1 MIQHAKFIG
10 AFPKTDDCPKT
21 EFAEFAFI
29 GRSNVGKS
37 SLINLI
43 TNRKELAK
51 VSKTPG
57 KTQTINFFLIDESW
71 HLVDL
76 PGYGYAK
83 VSKSSREV
91 FSKMIKYYITNRE
104 QLLNVFVLI
113 DSTIS
118 PQKIDLEFI
127 NWLGEIHVPF
137 SIIFTKSDKDK
148 ALAIQKNIKAFK
160 NKMLETWFELPN
172 MILTSSEKNR
182 GSKEIMQYIKTC
194 LANHEE
200 ELKAFNDEEPS
211 PQ

>member
-1 MIQHAKFIG
+1 MIQSAKFIG

-21 EFAEFAFI
+21 EFPEFAFI

-76 PGYGYAK
+76 PGYGYAR
-83 VSKSSREV
+83 VSKTTREV
-91 FSKMIKYYITNRE
+91 FSKMIKYYLSHRE

-127 NWLGEIHVPF
+127 NWLGEMRIPF

-148 ALAIQKNIKAFK
+148 ALAVQKNIKQFK
-160 NKMLETWFELPN
+160 AKMLENWTALPS
-172 MILTSSEKNR
+172 MILTSAEKNR
-182 GSKEIMQYIKTC
+182 GSKEIMEFIKN
-194 LANHEE
+194 AMSEAGN
-200 ELKAFNDEEPS
+200 
-211 PQ
+211 

>member
-1 MIQHAKFIG
+1 MIQSAKFIG

-21 EFAEFAFI
+21 EFPEFAFI
-29 GRSNVGKS
+29 GRSNVGES

-76 PGYGYAK
+76 PGYGYAR
-83 VSKSSREV
+83 VSKTTREV
-91 FSKMIKYYITNRE
+91 FSKMIKYYLSHRE

-127 NWLGEIHVPF
+127 NWLGEMRIPF

-148 ALAIQKNIKAFK
+148 ALAVQKNIKQFK
-160 NKMLETWFELPN
+160 AKMLENWTALPS
-172 MILTSSEKNR
+172 MILTSAEKNR
-182 GSKEIMQYIKTC
+182 GSKEIMEFIKNAMTD
-194 LANHEE
+194 AGN
-200 ELKAFNDEEPS
+200 
-211 PQ
+211 

>member
-1 MIQHAKFIG
+1 MIQSAKFIG

-21 EFAEFAFI
+21 EFPEFAFI

-76 PGYGYAK
+76 PGYGYAR
-83 VSKSSREV
+83 VSKSTREV
-91 FSKMIKYYITNRE
+91 FSKMIKYYLSHRE

-127 NWLGEIHVPF
+127 NWLGEMRIPF
-137 SIIFTKSDKDK
+137 SVIFTKSDKDK
-148 ALAIQKNIKAFK
+148 ALAIQKNIKQFK
-160 NKMLETWFELPN
+160 AKMLENWTSLPD
-172 MILTSSEKNR
+172 MILTSAEKNR
-182 GSKEIMQYIKTC
+182 GSKEIMEFIKISMQP
-194 LANHEE
+194 
-200 ELKAFNDEEPS
+200 EEPEL
-211 PQ
+211 

>member
-1 MIQHAKFIG
+1 LIQSAKFIG

-21 EFAEFAFI
+21 EFPEFAFI

-76 PGYGYAK
+76 PGYGYAR
-83 VSKSSREV
+83 VSKSAREV
-91 FSKMIKYYITNRE
+91 FSKMIKYYLSHRE

-118 PQKIDLEFI
+118 PQKIDMEFI
-127 NWLGEIHVPF
+127 NWLGEMRIPF

-148 ALAIQKNIKAFK
+148 ALAVQKNIKQFK
-160 NKMLETWFELPN
+160 SKMLENWTALPS
-172 MILTSSEKNR
+172 MILTSAEKNR
-182 GSKEIMQYIKTC
+182 GSKEIMEFIKNSMT
-194 LANHEE
+194 
-200 ELKAFNDEEPS
+200 DEAE
-211 PQ
+211 QF

>member
-1 MIQHAKFIG
+1 MIQSAKFIG

-21 EFAEFAFI
+21 EFPEFAFI

-76 PGYGYAK
+76 PGYGYAR
-83 VSKSSREV
+83 VSKTTREV
-91 FSKMIKYYITNRE
+91 FSKMIKYYLSHRE

-113 DSTIS
+113 YSTIT

-127 NWLGEIHVPF
+127 NWLGEMRIPF

-148 ALAIQKNIKAFK
+148 ALAVQKNIKQFK
-160 NKMLETWFELPN
+160 AKMLENWTALPS
-172 MILTSSEKNR
+172 MILTSAEKNR
-182 GSKEIMQYIKTC
+182 GSKEIMEFIKN
-194 LANHEE
+194 AMSDAEN
-200 ELKAFNDEEPS
+200 
-211 PQ
+211 

>member
-1 MIQHAKFIG
+1 M
-10 AFPKTDDCPKT
+10 
-21 EFAEFAFI
+21 
-29 GRSNVGKS
+29 
-37 SLINLI
+37 INLI

-76 PGYGYAK
+76 PGYGYAR
-83 VSKSSREV
+83 VSKTTREV
-91 FSKMIKYYITNRE
+91 FSKMIKYYLSHRE

-127 NWLGEIHVPF
+127 NWLGEMRIPF

-148 ALAIQKNIKAFK
+148 ALAVQKNIKQFK
-160 NKMLETWFELPN
+160 AKMLENWTALPS
-172 MILTSSEKNR
+172 MILTSAEKNR
-182 GSKEIMQYIKTC
+182 GSKEIMEFIKN
-194 LANHEE
+194 AMSDAEN
-200 ELKAFNDEEPS
+200 
-211 PQ
+211 

>member
-1 MIQHAKFIG
+1 LIQSAKFIG

-21 EFAEFAFI
+21 EFPEFAFI

-76 PGYGYAK
+76 PGYGYAR
-83 VSKSSREV
+83 VSKTTREV
-91 FSKMIKYYITNRE
+91 FSKMIKYYLSHRE

-127 NWLGEIHVPF
+127 NWLGEMRIPF

-148 ALAIQKNIKAFK
+148 ALAVQKNIKQFK
-160 NKMLETWFELPN
+160 AKMLENWTALPS
-172 MILTSSEKNR
+172 MILTSAEKNR
-182 GSKEIMQYIKTC
+182 GSKEIMEFIKNAMTD
-194 LANHEE
+194 AGN
-200 ELKAFNDEEPS
+200 
-211 PQ
+211 

>member
-1 MIQHAKFIG
+1 MIQSAKFIG
-10 AFPKTDDCPKT
+10 AFPKTDDCPQS
-21 EFAEFAFI
+21 EMPEFAFI

-91 FSKMIKYYITNRE
+91 FNKMIRYYLTHRE
-104 QLLNVFVLI
+104 QLKNVFVLI

-118 PQKIDLEFI
+118 PQKIDMEFI
-127 NWLGEIHVPF
+127 NWLGEMRIPF
-137 SIIFTKSDKDK
+137 SIIFTKSDKEK
-148 ALAIQKNIKAFK
+148 ALIIQKNIKSFRS
-160 NKMLETWFELPN
+160 KMLENWENIPPF
-172 MILTSSEKNR
+172 ILTSSEKNR
-182 GSKEIMQYIKTC
+182 GGKEIMSFIK
-194 LANHEE
+194 EVM
-200 ELKAFNDEEPS
+200 NDKE
-211 PQ
+211 

>member
-1 MIQHAKFIG
+1 MIQSAKFIG
-10 AFPKTDDCPKT
+10 AFPKTDDCPQS
-21 EFAEFAFI
+21 EMPEFAFI

-57 KTQTINFFLIDESW
+57 KTQTINFFLIDENW

-83 VSKSSREV
+83 VSKSSREG
-91 FSKMIKYYITNRE
+91 FNKMIRYYITHRE
-104 QLLNVFVLI
+104 QLKNIFVLI

-127 NWLGEIHVPF
+127 NWLGEMRIPF
-137 SIIFTKSDKDK
+137 SIIFTKSDKEK
-148 ALAIQKNIKAFK
+148 ALVIQKNIKNFRS
-160 NKMLETWFELPN
+160 KMLENWENVPPF
-172 MILTSSEKNR
+172 ILTSAEKNR
-182 GSKEIMQYIKTC
+182 GGKEIMSFIKDVM
-194 LANHEE
+194 NE
-200 ELKAFNDEEPS
+200 NVNG
-211 PQ
+211 Q

>member
-1 MIQHAKFIG
+1 MIQSAKFIG

-21 EFAEFAFI
+21 EFSEFAFI

-57 KTQTINFFLIDESW
+57 KTQTINFFLIDEKW

-83 VSKSSREV
+83 VSKSTRSV
-91 FSKMIKYYITNRE
+91 FDKMIRYYLINRE
-104 QLLNVFVLI
+104 QLMNVFVLV

-118 PQKIDLEFI
+118 PQKIDLEFT
-127 NWLGEIHVPF
+127 NWLGEMRIPF

-148 ALAIQKNIKAFK
+148 ALVVQKNIKNFK
-160 NKMLETWFELPN
+160 AKLMENWEILPPS
-172 MILTSSEKNR
+172 ILTSSEKNR
-182 GSKEIMQYIKTC
+182 GGNEIMEFIKTC
-194 LANHEE
+194 IMSHE
-200 ELKAFNDEEPS
+200 S
-211 PQ
+211 

>member
-1 MIQHAKFIG
+1 MIQSAKFIG

-21 EFAEFAFI
+21 EFPEFAFI

-76 PGYGYAK
+76 PGYGYAR
-83 VSKSSREV
+83 VSKTTREV
-91 FSKMIKYYITNRE
+91 FSKMIKYYLSHRE

-127 NWLGEIHVPF
+127 NWLGEMRIPF

-148 ALAIQKNIKAFK
+148 ALAVQKNIKQFK
-160 NKMLETWFELPN
+160 AKMLENWTALPS
-172 MILTSSEKNR
+172 MILTSAEKNR
-182 GSKEIMQYIKTC
+182 GSKEIMEFIKN
-194 LANHEE
+194 AMSEAEN
-200 ELKAFNDEEPS
+200 
-211 PQ
+211 

>member
-1 MIQHAKFIG
+1 MIQSAKFIG

-21 EFAEFAFI
+21 EFPEFAFI

-76 PGYGYAK
+76 PGYGYAR
-83 VSKSSREV
+83 VSKTTREV
-91 FSKMIKYYITNRE
+91 FSKMIKYYLSHRE

-127 NWLGEIHVPF
+127 NWLGEMRIPF

-148 ALAIQKNIKAFK
+148 ALAVQKNIKQFK
-160 NKMLETWFELPN
+160 SKMLENWTALPS
-172 MILTSSEKNR
+172 MILTSAEKNR
-182 GSKEIMQYIKTC
+182 GSKEIMEFIKN
-194 LANHEE
+194 AMSDAEN
-200 ELKAFNDEEPS
+200 
-211 PQ
+211 

>member
-1 MIQHAKFIG
+1 MIQSAKFIG

-21 EFAEFAFI
+21 EFPEFAFI

-76 PGYGYAK
+76 PGYGYAR
-83 VSKSSREV
+83 VSKTTREV
-91 FSKMIKYYITNRE
+91 FSKMIKYYLSQRE

-127 NWLGEIHVPF
+127 NWLGEMRIPF

-148 ALAIQKNIKAFK
+148 ALAVQKNIKQFK
-160 NKMLETWFELPN
+160 AKMLENWTALPS
-172 MILTSSEKNR
+172 MILTSAEKNR
-182 GSKEIMQYIKTC
+182 GSKEIMEFIKN
-194 LANHEE
+194 AMSDAEN
-200 ELKAFNDEEPS
+200 
-211 PQ
+211 

>member
-1 MIQHAKFIG
+1 MIQNAKFIG

-43 TNRKELAK
+43 TNRKDLAK

-76 PGYGYAK
+76 PGYGYAR
-83 VSKSSREV
+83 VSKTTREV
-91 FSKMIKYYITNRE
+91 FSKMIKYYIANRK

-113 DSTIS
+113 DCTIS
-118 PQKIDLEFI
+118 PQKIDLDFI
-127 NWLGEIHVPF
+127 NWLGEIRVPF
-137 SIIFTKSDKDK
+137 SIVFTKSDREK
-148 ALAIQKNIKAFK
+148 ALQIQKNIKQFK
-160 NKMLETWFELPN
+160 TKMLENWTSLPN
-172 MILTSSEKNR
+172 MIITSSEKNR
-182 GSKEIMQYIKTC
+182 GNKEIMEYIKLCKDNTEDTDT
-194 LANHEE
+194 N
-200 ELKAFNDEEPS
+200 
-211 PQ
+211 

>member
-1 MIQHAKFIG
+1 MIQSAKFIG
-10 AFPKTDDCPKT
+10 SFPKTDDCPKT

-57 KTQTINFFLIDESW
+57 KTQNLNFFLIDESW

-76 PGYGYAK
+76 PGYGYAR
-83 VSKSSREV
+83 VSKSTREV
-91 FSKMIKYYITNRE
+91 FSKMIKYYITHRE

-127 NWLGEIHVPF
+127 NWLGEMNISF

-148 ALAIQKNIKAFK
+148 ALAIQKNIKQFK
-160 NKMLETWFELPN
+160 AKLLETWFELPN
-172 MILTSSEKNR
+172 MILTSAEKNR
-182 GSKEIMQYIKTC
+182 GNKEIMEYIKHC
-194 LANHEE
+194 LANQEE
-200 ELKAFNDEEPS
+200 EPDAI
-211 PQ
+211 